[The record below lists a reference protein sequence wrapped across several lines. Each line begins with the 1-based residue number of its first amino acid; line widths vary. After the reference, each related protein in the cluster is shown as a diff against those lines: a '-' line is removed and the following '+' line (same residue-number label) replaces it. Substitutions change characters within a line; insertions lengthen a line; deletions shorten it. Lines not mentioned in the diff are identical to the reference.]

1 MVDLLPR
8 LQEEADQE
16 DIQLV
21 QDDIDVLVSKYIVP
35 VDRIRSIDKDGTRAD
50 RPIESRIHGLL
61 RYIGF
66 PVVANGKFYNPG
78 FPLNQGAQQTRD
90 EVDSAFEEDS
100 ESRDLIQLRER
111 DYEQRL
117 SIFSRRDLSSAVY
130 CLLQPSIKPF
140 NLLGTS
146 AQGQSISKQGI
157 QIESRKQIFESLRSN
172 NNNVDFSNVAGA
184 LGAVESVGETLT
196 GVRHIL
202 KPFSLDPNIVNTVQP
217 DANIIALPFL
227 RDIQDL
233 TISDES
239 VALRPGLE
247 LIIRERLRDRQSGE
261 DALYLENL
269 KNLLAGESTPG
280 VFTEDSINDI
290 SLALTALSDD
300 NELSQATLNE
310 FSQITNIQAY
320 VISRLVKTIKQLT
333 NVLFQSISFIQE
345 ISKQINWFPIVSE
358 LGPELDP
365 REASTE
371 ARVIQN
377 NIKRNPLDRRLVDL
391 RARRAAA
398 TSRITARENFGNYA
412 SPFEINYNDT
422 NIQELDRQIQA
433 VSQQQTQLSEQALL
447 ALRNIELITG
457 EISGVG
463 LIDILAIYVALW
475 AMNERG
481 LISLLDDPSFERL
494 KENFPELL
502 KGAAD
507 DRNTSG
513 TKDDINTALTKF
525 EDTLKNVLDFAQKEF
540 ENRSQ
545 TSGEEGGSISPEA

>member
-16 DIQLV
+16 DTQLV
-21 QDDIDVLVSKYIVP
+21 QDDIDVLVSKYIIP
-35 VDRIRSIDKDGTRAD
+35 IDRIRSIDKDGTRAD

-61 RYIGF
+61 RFIGF
-66 PVVANGKFYNPG
+66 PVVADGNFYNPG
-78 FPLNQGAQQTRD
+78 FSPNQERSQRTREKID
-90 EVDSAFEEDS
+90 TDFESDS
-100 ESRDLIQLRER
+100 ETRDLIQLRER

-117 SIFSRRDLSSAVY
+117 SVFSRRDLISAVY
-130 CLLQPSIKPF
+130 CLLQPSVKPF
-140 NLLGTS
+140 NLLNEDN
-146 AQGQSISKQGI
+146 QSI
-157 QIESRKQIFESLRSN
+157 QIEGRKQIFESLILKN
-172 NNNVDFSNVAGA
+172 FNVDFTNVASA
-184 LGAVESVGETLT
+184 LGAVDSVGQTLT

-202 KPFSLDPNIVNTVQP
+202 RPFSLDPNITNTVQP
-217 DANIIALPFL
+217 DANIVAVPFL
-227 RDIQDL
+227 RDVQEL

-247 LIIRERLRDRQSGE
+247 LIIRERLRDRQSGD

-269 KNLLAGESTPG
+269 KNLLEGKSAPG
-280 VFTEDSINDI
+280 IFTENSINEI
-290 SLALTALSDD
+290 SLALTALADD

-310 FSQITNIQAY
+310 FEQITNFQAY

-345 ISKQINWFPIVSE
+345 VSRQINWFPIVSE

-365 REASTE
+365 RETSTE

-377 NIKRNPLDRRLVDL
+377 NIKRNSLDRRLIDL
-391 RARRAAA
+391 KAKRAAA

-412 SPFEINYNDT
+412 SPFEVNYNDT

-447 ALRNIELITG
+447 ALRNIEIITG
-457 EISGVG
+457 EVSGVG

-475 AMNERG
+475 AMNEQG
-481 LISLLDDPSFERL
+481 LISLLDDISFERL
-494 KENFPELL
+494 KTNFPELL
-502 KGAAD
+502 VGTAAA
-507 DRNTSG
+507 RNTSG
-513 TKDDINTALTKF
+513 TKDNITTALNKF

-545 TSGEEGGSISPEA
+545 TSGEESGSISPEA

>member
-1 MVDLLPR
+1 MVDLLPV

-16 DIQLV
+16 DTQLV

-61 RYIGF
+61 RFIGF
-66 PVVANGKFYNPG
+66 PVVANGNFYNPG
-78 FPLNQGAQQTRD
+78 FPPTQGRSQETRD
-90 EVDSAFEEDS
+90 KIDNDFESDGET
-100 ESRDLIQLRER
+100 RDPIQLRER

-117 SIFSRRDLSSAVY
+117 SVFSRRDLTSAIY
-130 CLLQPSIKPF
+130 CLLQPSVKPF
-140 NLLGTS
+140 NLLNEDN
-146 AQGQSISKQGI
+146 QNI
-157 QIESRKQIFESLRSN
+157 QIESRKQIFESLRSRN
-172 NNNVDFSNVAGA
+172 SNVDFSNVASA
-184 LGAVESVGETLT
+184 LGAVDSVGQTLT

-202 KPFSLDPNIVNTVQP
+202 RPFSLDPNITNAVQP
-217 DANIIALPFL
+217 DANIIAVPFL
-227 RDIQDL
+227 RDVQEL

-261 DALYLENL
+261 DARYLENL
-269 KNLLAGESTPG
+269 RNLIAGEPTPG
-280 VFTEDSINDI
+280 IFTEDSINDI
-290 SLALTALSDD
+290 SLALTALADD

-310 FSQITNIQAY
+310 FEQITNIQAY

-345 ISKQINWFPIVSE
+345 ISRQINWFPIVNE

-377 NIKRNPLDRRLVDL
+377 NIKRNPLDRRLIDL
-391 RARRAAA
+391 KAKRAAA

-447 ALRNIELITG
+447 ALRNIEIITG

-475 AMNERG
+475 AMNEQG
-481 LISLLDDPSFERL
+481 LISLLDDISFERL
-494 KENFPELL
+494 KTNFPELL
-502 KGAAD
+502 VGAAA
-507 DRNTSG
+507 DRDSSG